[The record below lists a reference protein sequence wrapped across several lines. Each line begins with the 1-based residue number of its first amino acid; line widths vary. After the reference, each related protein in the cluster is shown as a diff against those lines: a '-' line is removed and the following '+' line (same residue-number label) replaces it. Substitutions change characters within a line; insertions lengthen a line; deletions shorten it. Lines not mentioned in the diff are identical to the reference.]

1 MAGMAGRVAMIT
13 GAAGGIGEATA
24 HKLASRGISV
34 FVIDMN
40 EKDGS
45 RVSDEVEKKW
55 NVRSKFLK
63 VDITQEE
70 QVKDAIASTT
80 KWTGRLDYAAN
91 CAGICESIWAEE
103 ESITTE
109 LFERT
114 YAINTR
120 GLWLCQ
126 KYQALQMRM
135 QQPREITFLPQSPH
149 TIPGQRGAI
158 ANVVSISGLQAA
170 GLAAYTPSKYAAI
183 GVTKNGAKF
192 YGPSGI
198 RVNAL
203 CPGWT
208 LTKMVEHSMGKE
220 GTIGTQENKDSGVSK
235 QIGLRR
241 MAFAQEQANVL
252 SFLLSDESSYMNGSL
267 LVNDGGFHD
276 IR

>member
-1 MAGMAGRVAMIT
+1 MAQRVAFIT
-13 GAAGGIGEATA
+13 GGSGGIGRATA

-34 FVIDMN
+34 VVADMD
-40 EKDGS
+40 EQQGTK
-45 RVSDEVEKKW
+45 VSDEVAKKW
-55 NVRSKFLK
+55 NVKTKFLK
-63 VDITQEE
+63 LDVTQEQ
-70 QVKDAIASTT
+70 QVKDAIASSTE
-80 KWTGRLDYAAN
+80 WTGRLDYAAN
-91 CAGICESIWAEE
+91 CAGICETIWSEE

-114 YAINTR
+114 HAINTK

-126 KYQALQMRM
+126 KYQALQMKT
-135 QQPREITFLPQSPH
+135 QDPCPVSFEPPCAH
-149 TIPGQRGAI
+149 NIPAQRGAI

-170 GLAAYTPSKYAAI
+170 GLAAYTPSKYAAV

-192 YGPSGI
+192 YGPDGI

-208 LTKMVEHSMGKE
+208 LTQMIVKSMGAE
-220 GTIGTQENKDSGVSK
+220 GTIGSKENEESPVSK
-235 QIGLRR
+235 AIALRR
-241 MAFAQEQANVL
+241 MAFAEEQANVL

-267 LVNDGGFHD
+267 VVNDGGFHD